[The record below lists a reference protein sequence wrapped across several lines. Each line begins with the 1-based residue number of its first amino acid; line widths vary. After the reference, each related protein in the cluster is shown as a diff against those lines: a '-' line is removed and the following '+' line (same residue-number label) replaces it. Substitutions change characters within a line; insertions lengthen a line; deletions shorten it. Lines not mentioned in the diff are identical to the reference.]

1 MTLSDSL
8 VHPVLIVGTVSREG
22 GEGIG
27 KLVEKRVSR
36 RAVVDFFP
44 GQLDR
49 NDFGTIGIDAEVQF
63 TPGSAPGG
71 AMLFD
76 QPFAGPPSLSMNDG
90 ARHGV

>member
-1 MTLSDSL
+1 M
-8 VHPVLIVGTVSREG
+8 
-22 GEGIG
+22 
-27 KLVEKRVSR
+27 VEKCVSP

-76 QPFAGPPSLSMNDG
+76 QPFAGPTELKYDDG
-90 ARHGV
+90 PRHGV